1 MSRIDTQT
9 RPNRK
14 KTPYIV
20 ALMALLFIGASITF
34 WLIYPFPSDN
44 KVEYFERGELPLI
57 FDNTVLYDQIQQIDG
72 ETYLSFSFLKEN
84 IDNYITYDEKT
95 SSVIVTSSQ
104 EVYQMPT
111 DHLNYYLNNE
121 EFQLSFPAIKQT
133 NGDLFVSTS
142 WLTDIYPI
150 EFEVASQTNATF
162 IYQNNQSYQTGVVI
176 VENDNVDQLR
186 MRTKPTLTAP
196 YVKELT
202 LGEQVT
208 IEEDNA
214 TWYKIRAT
222 NGISGYIENDA
233 IKLSGINTV
242 TTKTKPNDDDFHP
255 SNLTWPIHAT
265 WDAIYQ
271 AEATPKTV
279 PELKGVQVL
288 SPTWFHLN
296 EENGELRNYGSKE
309 YVKDAHEKG
318 YVVWGLFSN
327 DFDKDLTKE
336 ALSTYEKRQ
345 TMIRQLLYYSE
356 IYNLDGINLDFEN
369 VYEEDGVLLTQ
380 FVRELTP
387 LAHEAGLVISLDTTF
402 ISSSPTWSKFYDRK
416 ALAETVDY
424 MMVMAYD
431 EHWASSPVAGSVASL
446 PWVEKNLQRYLE
458 EVPHDKVLLGVPFYT
473 RLWKEVQLEDGST
486 EVSSKSLSMDEA
498 KTWIN
503 DNGLEPQLD
512 PETKQYYVEYNNPEE
527 SVVYKM
533 WLENEH
539 SLKQRAELVHKYKLA
554 GIASW
559 SKYFA
564 DESAWVTLHDELNY
578 KTIEKK

>member
-1 MSRIDTQT
+1 MSRIDTHTQT
-9 RPNRK
+9 NRK
-14 KTPYIV
+14 KAPYIV
-20 ALMALLFIGASITF
+20 AFLSLLFIGSSITF
-34 WLIYPFPSDN
+34 WLIYPFPSDEE
-44 KVEYFERGELPLI
+44 VTFFEGGDWPLI

-84 IDNYITYDEKT
+84 IDQYITYDEKA
-95 SSVIVTSSQ
+95 SSVIVTSSN

-111 DHLNYYLNNE
+111 DHLNYYLNNK
-121 EFQLSFPAIKQT
+121 EFQLSFPAIKHT
-133 NGDLFVSTS
+133 NGDIFVSTS

-150 EFEVASQTNATF
+150 EFKFVSETNTTF
-162 IYQNNQSYQTGVVI
+162 IYKHNQSYQTGVVI
-176 VENDNVDQLR
+176 EENDNVDQLR
-186 MRTKPTLTAP
+186 MRTEPTLTAP
-196 YVKELT
+196 YVQELT
-202 LGEQVT
+202 SGIQVT
-208 IEEDNA
+208 IEEDNG
-214 TWYKIRAT
+214 TWYKIRAS
-222 NGISGYIENDA
+222 NGISGYLEKDT
-233 IKLSGINTV
+233 IKLSGINTI
-242 TTKTKPNDDDFHP
+242 TTKSKPDDRSFYP
-255 SNLTWPIHAT
+255 SNLSWPIHVT

-279 PELKGVQVL
+279 PKLEGVQVL

-296 EENGELRNYGSKE
+296 EENGELRNYGSKD

-336 ALSTYEKRQ
+336 ALSTYDKRQ
-345 TMIRQLLYYSE
+345 TIISQLLSYSE
-356 IYNLDGINLDFEN
+356 IYDLDGINLDFEN

-387 LAHEAGLVISLDTTF
+387 LAHEAGLVVSLDTTF

-431 EHWASSPVAGSVASL
+431 EHWGSSPVAGSVASL

-458 EVPHDKVLLGVPFYT
+458 EVPHDKVLLGIPFYT
-473 RLWKEVQLEDGST
+473 RLWKEVELEDGST
-486 EVSSKSLSMDEA
+486 EVSSKALSMDEV

-503 DNGLEPQLD
+503 DKGLEPQLD
-512 PETKQYYVEYNNPEE
+512 PKTKQHYVEYKDPKEPI
-527 SVVYKM
+527 VYKM

-539 SLKQRAELVHKYKLA
+539 SLKQRAELVHKYNLA

-564 DESAWVTLHDELNY
+564 NESAWVTLHDELNY
-578 KTIEKK
+578 KKVIKK